1 MKITI
6 KNEEKEFSSNVFI
19 TKIVYSVRF
28 RDRIEVPPFTSKVTK
43 AIMIKINPNFEP
55 ILKKG
60 EPDKNLIFSL
70 LYLNDKPLFG
80 LKKLKLKKE
89 APYQFEFVYIG
100 DFPEELVG
108 SWNIKILNT
117 EADITTIYVKSF
129 TFDKIGLTP
138 SDFYLANF
146 KTPTLLQIPSGRRDK
161 KIYYLFPEPFLVY
174 FTLVRHW
181 NKYAP
186 NRLKIPF
193 FQNPLEVWSKLFVTD
208 FRLKPVDVIY
218 SEKPFRAFMGKV
230 VFKVEDD
237 LKDIVRKL
245 FSYANFVGIGKSRT
259 IGFGMVDIK
268 PWHKSK
274 L

>member
-1 MKITI
+1 MLPRAFDVVGGI
-6 KNEEKEFSSNVFI
+6 
-19 TKIVYSVRF
+19 
-28 RDRIEVPPFTSKVTK
+28 
-43 AIMIKINPNFEP
+43 A
-55 ILKKG
+55 
-60 EPDKNLIFSL
+60 IFS
-70 LYLNDKPLFG
+70 
-80 LKKLKLKKE
+80 
-89 APYQFEFVYIG
+89 